1 MTRTVDFTEDSP
13 VSELAIVDT
22 FTKLIFGEE
31 NDYSVRE
38 MLIIQAF
45 RQEDTHVALDSH
57 RDMGQ
62 YLRALGVREMI
73 RLVSAVQKRLVEGVR
88 LVGADARA
96 SMLKQRLPKRR
107 I

>member
-1 MTRTVDFTEDSP
+1 MAPTVDFTQDSP

-31 NDYSVRE
+31 DDYSVRE

-45 RQEDTHVALDSH
+45 RQEDTHVALDTH

-62 YLRALGVREMI
+62 YLRALGVREMV
-73 RLVSAVQKRLVEGVR
+73 RLVSAVQQRLDEGVQ
-88 LVGADARA
+88 LVAAEAGD
-96 SMLKQRLPKRR
+96 SVLKHRPAKR
-107 I
+107 

>member
-1 MTRTVDFTEDSP
+1 MAPTVDFTQDSP

-31 NDYSVRE
+31 DDYSVRE

-45 RQEDTHVALDSH
+45 RQEDTHVALDTH

-62 YLRALGVREMI
+62 YLRALGVREMV
-73 RLVSAVQKRLVEGVR
+73 RLVSAVQQRLDEGVQ
-88 LVGADARA
+88 LVVAEAGD
-96 SMLKQRLPKRR
+96 SVLKHRPAKR
-107 I
+107 